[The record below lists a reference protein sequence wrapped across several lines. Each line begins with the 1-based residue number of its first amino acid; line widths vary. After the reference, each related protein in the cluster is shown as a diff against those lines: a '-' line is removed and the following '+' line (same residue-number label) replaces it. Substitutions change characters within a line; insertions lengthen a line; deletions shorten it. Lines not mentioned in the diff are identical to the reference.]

1 MPACQGVNLRRV
13 VGDNDS
19 FEVVLLQDIEYAQGI
34 PVNRNPRTEPLLTG
48 SGTKTIP
55 VARYLAGGAAAT
67 VMP

>member
-48 SGTKTIP
+48 SGTKLY
-55 VARYLAGGAAAT
+55 RY
-67 VMP
+67 